1 MLFKSS
7 RGGFVVVEERKK
19 KKSPKKLERRHGL
32 DGISPQTELRNLI
45 QGSFCKLLGLRRS
58 VESLRLRLKLTFHF
72 YTLCL
77 IQ

>member
-7 RGGFVVVEERKK
+7 RGGFVGVEERKK
-19 KKSPKKLERRHGL
+19 QSPKKLERRHGV
-32 DGISPQTELRNLI
+32 DGISMQTELRNLI
-45 QGSFCKLLGLRRS
+45 HGSFCKLLGLRRS